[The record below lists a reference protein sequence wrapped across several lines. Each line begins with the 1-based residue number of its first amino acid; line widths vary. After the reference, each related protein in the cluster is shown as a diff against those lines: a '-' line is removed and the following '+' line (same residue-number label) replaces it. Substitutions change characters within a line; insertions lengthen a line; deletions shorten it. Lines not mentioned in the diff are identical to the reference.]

1 MRWLRGL
8 AHGIRALFATR
19 RVEDELDEEIRF
31 HLERDIE
38 RNVRLGMDQGEAR
51 RRAYLRFGGVEVIKE
66 QVRDESGVRWIKD
79 LIQDA
84 HYTIRGLR
92 KAPVFTIAA
101 LLSLGVGIGV
111 NTAIFSV
118 VNGVLLR
125 PLSHPEADQLYL
137 VRIRWHDYS
146 SPLSDADLLGLME
159 GRQHLASVAG
169 IWFRSG
175 GFTVATPDGPEVVR
189 GAWVTDAITGVFGVS
204 PIAGRSFVP
213 EDELAVMISHRYWQT
228 RLQGSRAA
236 VGGTIELDGR
246 AFSIVGVM
254 PPGFSLT
261 GHDEGDIWAL
271 GRLREPTRRG
281 PFYIQAIARL
291 RDGSTAE
298 LAEADL
304 RSVELRVREGY
315 PESARDW
322 RYYMLA
328 LKQVVVGDARATL
341 TLLFGAV
348 ACVLLIAV
356 ANVVNL
362 LLARGSLRQ
371 REVAL
376 RSALGAGR
384 GRLIRQLIT
393 ESAVLGLLGALIGL
407 ALAAVAVDVLSVG
420 ASAILPRVN
429 EVNID
434 GRVLGFALF
443 LGLACGTIAG
453 TVPALTLPWSRVGEL
468 LKEGGRGGTAGG
480 SRGKARK
487 LLVVA
492 EFALAFSV
500 LICAGLLIKSLV
512 RLQTADLGIDE
523 AGVVTFRL
531 ALPDDPYNEHSA
543 FDNFL
548 TILEQ
553 QLSAL
558 PGVSAVGFSTALP
571 PDRLGLTN
579 NYTVEGDEAGPG
591 EPRLTAEWLLVTGSY
606 FDALRIPL
614 LRGRTFTPSDR
625 EGQPGV
631 VVVNEA
637 FVRKHFPQEDPLGK
651 RLKSGSWSPEAPW
664 LTVVGVVGD
673 VTYQSGA
680 AGGFNPTVY
689 TAYRQ
694 NLAWHAPFVVMRARG
709 DPESLVFQVRRE
721 VRALE
726 PRTPLRNVATMKQ
739 LVRGSTAVERFRS
752 TLFVLLAFVA
762 LVMAATGIY
771 GVISCHVASRRRE
784 TAIRRA
790 LGARNVQ
797 VVGAVLRQALLLAAL
812 GVVVG
817 GAAALLLTRALTAF
831 LFEVSPTDATAFTGA
846 ALVLIAVAI
855 VACLVP
861 SVRASRVDPVTVLR
875 EE

>member
-1 MRWLRGL
+1 
-8 AHGIRALFATR
+8 
-19 RVEDELDEEIRF
+19 V
-31 HLERDIE
+31 
-38 RNVRLGMDQGEAR
+38 
-51 RRAYLRFGGVEVIKE
+51 
-66 QVRDESGVRWIKD
+66 
-79 LIQDA
+79 
-84 HYTIRGLR
+84 
-92 KAPVFTIAA
+92 
-101 LLSLGVGIGV
+101 
-111 NTAIFSV
+111 
-118 VNGVLLR
+118 
-125 PLSHPEADQLYL
+125 
-137 VRIRWHDYS
+137 
-146 SPLSDADLLGLME
+146 
-159 GRQHLASVAG
+159 
-169 IWFRSG
+169 
-175 GFTVATPDGPEVVR
+175 
-189 GAWVTDAITGVFGVS
+189 
-204 PIAGRSFVP
+204 
-213 EDELAVMISHRYWQT
+213 
-228 RLQGSRAA
+228 
-236 VGGTIELDGR
+236 
-246 AFSIVGVM
+246 
-254 PPGFSLT
+254 
-261 GHDEGDIWAL
+261 
-271 GRLREPTRRG
+271 
-281 PFYIQAIARL
+281 
-291 RDGSTAE
+291 
-298 LAEADL
+298 
-304 RSVELRVREGY
+304 
-315 PESARDW
+315 
-322 RYYMLA
+322 
-328 LKQVVVGDARATL
+328 
-341 TLLFGAV
+341 
-348 ACVLLIAV
+348 
-356 ANVVNL
+356 
-362 LLARGSLRQ
+362 
-371 REVAL
+371 
-376 RSALGAGR
+376 
-384 GRLIRQLIT
+384 RQLIT
-393 ESAVLGLLGALIGL
+393 ESAILGTLGALIGL
-407 ALAAVAVDVLSVG
+407 ALAAVALDVLSTG
-420 ASAILPRVN
+420 ASAIIPRMS

-453 TVPALTLPWSRVGEL
+453 TVPALTLPWSRLGEL

-480 SRGKARK
+480 SRGKTRK
-487 LLVVA
+487 LVVVA

-512 RLQTADLGIDE
+512 RLQTTDLGIDE

-548 TILEQ
+548 SVLKQRLT
-553 QLSAL
+553 AL
-558 PGVSAVGFSTALP
+558 PGVTAVGFSTALP

-579 NYTVEGDEAGPG
+579 NYTVEGEEAGPG
-591 EPRLTAEWLLVTGSY
+591 EPRSTVEWLLVTGSY

-673 VTYQSGA
+673 VIYAGA

-709 DPESLVFQVRRE
+709 DPESLVSQVRRE

-726 PRTPLRNVATMKQ
+726 PRTPLRDVATMEQ
-739 LVRGSTAVERFRS
+739 LVRGSTAVERFRG

-771 GVISCHVASRRRE
+771 GVISYHVASRRRE
-784 TAIRRA
+784 TAIRQA

-797 VVGAVLRQALLLAAL
+797 VLGAVLRQALLLAAL

-817 GAAALLLTRALTAF
+817 SAGALLLTRALTAF
-831 LFEVSPTDATAFTGA
+831 LFEVSPTDATAFAGA

>member
-1 MRWLRGL
+1 MRRLRGL
-8 AHGIRALFATR
+8 THRIRALLATR

-38 RNVRLGMDQGEAR
+38 RNVRLGMDEAEAR
-51 RRAYLRFGGVEVIKE
+51 RQAYLRFGGVEVIKE

-79 LIQDA
+79 MIQDA
-84 HYTIRGLR
+84 RYALRGLG

-118 VNGVLLR
+118 VNGVLLQ
-125 PLSHPEADQLYL
+125 PLSYPEAGQLYL

-169 IWFRSG
+169 MWFRSG
-175 GFTVATPDGPEVVR
+175 GFTVATPDGPEVVH
-189 GAWVTDAITGVFGVS
+189 GAWVTDAITVVFGVS
-204 PIAGRSFVP
+204 PIVGRSFAP
-213 EDELAVMISHRYWQT
+213 EDELAVIISHRYWQT

-236 VGGTIELDGR
+236 IGSIIELDGR

-254 PPGFSLT
+254 PPGFSLP
-261 GHDEGDIWAL
+261 GGDIWAL
-271 GRLREPTRRG
+271 GRLKEPTRRG

-304 RSVELRVREGY
+304 RSVELLVREGY
-315 PESARDW
+315 PESASGW
-322 RYYMLA
+322 RYYMLP
-328 LKQVVVGDARATL
+328 LKQAVVGHARATL
-341 TLLFGAV
+341 ILLLGAV

-362 LLARGSLRQ
+362 LLARGTLRH

-384 GRLIRQLIT
+384 GRLVRQLIT
-393 ESAVLGLLGALIGL
+393 ESAILGLLGALIGL
-407 ALAAVAVDVLSVG
+407 ALAAVAVDVLSMG
-420 ASAILPRVN
+420 ASAIIPRMS

-434 GRVLGFALF
+434 ASVLGFALL

-453 TVPALTLPWSRVGEL
+453 TVPALTLPWSRLGEL
-468 LKEGGRGGTAGG
+468 LREGGRGGTAGG
-480 SRGKARK
+480 SRGKTRK

-492 EFALAFSV
+492 EFALALSV
-500 LICAGLLIKSLV
+500 LICAGLLAKSLV

-531 ALPDDPYNEHSA
+531 ALPDDPYSEHSA
-543 FDNFL
+543 FENFL
-548 TILEQ
+548 TVLEQ
-553 QLSAL
+553 RLSAL
-558 PGVSAVGFSTALP
+558 PAVTAVGFSTALP

-579 NYTVEGDEAGPG
+579 NYTVEGEEPGPG
-591 EPRLTAEWLLVTGSY
+591 EPQLTAEWLLVTGSY

-614 LRGRTFTPSDR
+614 LRGRTFTLSDR

-637 FVRKHFPQEDPLGK
+637 FVRKHFPDEDPLGK
-651 RLKSGSWSPEAPW
+651 RLKSGRWSPEAPW
-664 LTVVGVVGD
+664 LTLVGVVGD

-680 AGGFNPTVY
+680 AGGVNPTVY

-694 NLAWHAPFVVMRARG
+694 NLAWHAPYVVMRARG
-709 DPESLVFQVRRE
+709 DPEPLVSQVRRE

-726 PRTPLRNVATMKQ
+726 PRTPLRDVATMEQ
-739 LVRGSTAVERFRS
+739 LVRGSTAVQRFRG
-752 TLFVLLAFVA
+752 TLFVLLALVA

-771 GVISCHVASRRRE
+771 GVISYHVASLRRE

-817 GAAALLLTRALTAF
+817 SAAALLLTRALTAF
-831 LFEVSPTDATAFTGA
+831 LFEVSPTDATAFAGA
-846 ALVLIAVAI
+846 ALVLFAVAI

>member
-8 AHGIRALFATR
+8 AHRIRALLATR
-19 RVEDELDEEIRF
+19 RIEDELDEEIRF

-38 RNVRLGMDQGEAR
+38 RNVRLGMNAREAR
-51 RRAYLRFGGVEVIKE
+51 RQAYLRFGGVEVIKE

-84 HYTIRGLR
+84 RYALRGLR

-125 PLSHPEADQLYL
+125 PLSYPEADHLYL

-146 SPLSDADLLGLME
+146 SPLSDADLLGFME

-204 PIAGRSFVP
+204 PIVGRSFAP
-213 EDELAVMISHRYWQT
+213 DDELAVLVSHRYWRT

-236 VGGTIELDGR
+236 IGSTIELDGQ

-254 PPGFSLT
+254 PPGFSLP
-261 GHDEGDIWAL
+261 GHEEGDIWAL
-271 GRLREPTRRG
+271 GRVREPTRRG
-281 PFYIQAIARL
+281 PFYLRVIARL
-291 RDGSTAE
+291 REGTTPD
-298 LAEADL
+298 LAEAEL

-315 PESARDW
+315 PESASNW
-322 RYYMLA
+322 RYYMLP
-328 LKQVVVGDARATL
+328 LKQVVVGGARSTL
-341 TLLFGAV
+341 ILFFGAV

-362 LLARGSLRQ
+362 LLARGTFRQ
-371 REVAL
+371 REIAM

-384 GRLIRQLIT
+384 GRLVRQLIT
-393 ESAVLGLLGALIGL
+393 ESTILGTLGALIGL
-407 ALAAVAVDVLSVG
+407 ALAAVMMDVFSTG
-420 ASAILPRVN
+420 ASAIVPRMN
-429 EVNID
+429 EVDID
-434 GRVLGFALF
+434 ASVLGFALL

-453 TVPALTLPWSRVGEL
+453 TLPALTLPWSRLGEL

-480 SRGKARK
+480 RRGKTRK

-492 EFALAFSV
+492 EFALALSV

-531 ALPDDPYNEHSA
+531 ALPDDPYSEHSA

-548 TILEQ
+548 TVLEQ
-553 QLSAL
+553 RLGAL
-558 PGVSAVGFSTALP
+558 PGVNTVGFSTALP
-571 PDRLGLTN
+571 PDGLGLTN
-579 NYTVEGDEAGPG
+579 NYTVEGEEPGPG

-614 LRGRTFTPSDR
+614 RRGRSFTPSDR

-637 FVRKHFPQEDPLGK
+637 FVRKHFPGEDPLSK

-673 VTYQSGA
+673 VTYRSGA
-680 AGGFNPTVY
+680 AGGVHPTVY

-694 NLAWHAPFVVMRARG
+694 NLAWHAPYVVMRARG
-709 DPESLVFQVRRE
+709 DPESLVSQVRRE

-726 PRTPLRNVATMKQ
+726 PRTPLRDVATMEQ
-739 LVRGSTAVERFRS
+739 LVRGSTAVERFRGLLLS
-752 TLFVLLAFVA
+752 LLAAVA

-771 GVISCHVASRRRE
+771 GVMSYHVASLRRE

-817 GAAALLLTRALTAF
+817 SAGALLLTRALTAF
-831 LFEVSPTDATAFTGA
+831 LFEVTPTDATAFAGA
-846 ALVLIAVAI
+846 ALVLIAVAM

-861 SVRASRVDPVTVLR
+861 SVRAARVDPVNVLR